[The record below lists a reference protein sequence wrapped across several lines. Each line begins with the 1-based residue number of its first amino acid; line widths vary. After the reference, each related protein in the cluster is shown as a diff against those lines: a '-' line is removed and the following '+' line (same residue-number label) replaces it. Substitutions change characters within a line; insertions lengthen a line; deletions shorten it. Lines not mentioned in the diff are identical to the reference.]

1 MMAAELRDA
10 TVEGRLGGRSSEPI
24 LSFMA
29 SAILIERLRS
39 AATIEGL
46 LRLVCSESV
55 SSANPAAY
63 MSIASSAVMP
73 PSLGSTP
80 S

>member
-1 MMAAELRDA
+1 MAAELLDA
-10 TVEGRLGGRSSEPI
+10 AVEGRSGGRSSEPI

-29 SAILIERLRS
+29 SAILNERLCS
-39 AATIEGL
+39 TATIEEFF
-46 LRLVCSESV
+46 RLVRSESV

-73 PSLGSTP
+73 PSFGSTP